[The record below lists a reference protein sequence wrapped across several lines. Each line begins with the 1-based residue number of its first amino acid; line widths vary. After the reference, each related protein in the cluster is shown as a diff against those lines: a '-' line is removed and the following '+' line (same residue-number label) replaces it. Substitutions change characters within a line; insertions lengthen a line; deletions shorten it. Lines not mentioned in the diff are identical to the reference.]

1 VHFKGEGQG
10 DSDQTGEGEH
20 VERSDDGARL
30 APVLVLVSLSAD
42 LMRSGPSPAAEGR
55 SPDAPDRAKTL
66 GAVGRPYR

>member
-10 DSDQTGEGEH
+10 DSDQTGEGKY

-42 LMRSGPSPAAEGR
+42 LMRCGPFAGSRGPIARR
-55 SPDAPDRAKTL
+55 SRQSKTL